1 MTEDHGHGHE
11 TVEGPGYC
19 PNCGT
24 ALEAASSTA
33 PAAASGRRPP
43 ACPSCDFVRWENP
56 KLATGVVI
64 EQDGA
69 ILLVRRNHD
78 PMYGFWS
85 FPSGFVDRG
94 ESVEEAA
101 QRETL
106 EEAGVE
112 VEIEHLLG
120 VYSMLGRPGGLHRVR
135 GPHQRRD
142 AAAGPRGAG
151 GRLLPARRAPR
162 PRLPPRPGDHRGVAA
177 CAGGA
182 RAVG

>member
-24 ALEAASSTA
+24 ALEAASETA
-33 PAAASGRRPP
+33 PVAASGRRPP
-43 ACPSCDFVRWENP
+43 ACPNCDFVRWENP

-101 QRETL
+101 RRETL
-106 EEAGVE
+106 EEAA
-112 VEIEHLLG
+112 VEIEIERLLG
-120 VYSMLGRPGGLHRVR
+120 VYSSAGDPVVFIAWAGRISGGT
-135 GPHQRRD
+135 
-142 AAAGPRGAG
+142 
-151 GRLLPARRAPR
+151 
-162 PRLPPRPGDHRGVAA
+162 PRPGPEALEVGFFPPDALPDLAFPHDPEIIEAWRRARGE
-177 CAGGA
+177 
-182 RAVG
+182 REP

>member
-24 ALEAASSTA
+24 ALEAASETV
-33 PAAASGRRPP
+33 PVAASGRRPP

-101 QRETL
+101 RRETL
-106 EEAGVE
+106 EEAS
-112 VEIEHLLG
+112 VEIEIEGLLG
-120 VYSMLGRPGGLHRVR
+120 VYSSSGDPVVFIAWGRPD
-135 GPHQRRD
+135 QRRD
-142 AAAGPRGAG
+142 AAARPRGAG
-151 GRLLPARRAPR
+151 GGLLPARRAPPTSPSPTTR
-162 PRLPPRPGDHRGVAA
+162 RSSRRGGVR
-177 CAGGA
+177 GGE
-182 RAVG
+182 REP

>member
-1 MTEDHGHGHE
+1 MTADHGHGHE

-24 ALEAASSTA
+24 ALEAASETA
-33 PAAASGRRPP
+33 PVAASGRRPP

-64 EQDGA
+64 EHEGA

-101 QRETL
+101 RRETL
-106 EEAGVE
+106 EEAA
-112 VEIEHLLG
+112 VEIEIERLLG
-120 VYSMLGRPGGLHRVR
+120 VYSSAGDPVVFIAWAGRISGGT
-135 GPHQRRD
+135 
-142 AAAGPRGAG
+142 
-151 GRLLPARRAPR
+151 
-162 PRLPPRPGDHRGVAA
+162 PRPGPEALEVGFFPPDALPDLAFPHDPEIVEAWRRAQRG
-177 CAGGA
+177 
-182 RAVG
+182 REP